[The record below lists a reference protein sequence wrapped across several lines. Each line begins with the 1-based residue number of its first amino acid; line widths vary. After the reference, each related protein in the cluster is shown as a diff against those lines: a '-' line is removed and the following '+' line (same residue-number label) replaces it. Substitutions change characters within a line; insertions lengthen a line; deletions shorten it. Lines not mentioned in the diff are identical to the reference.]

1 MTNGSG
7 ASPIQGAD
15 DQDHA
20 IDCEQ
25 ARLYLN
31 AVGMLLVGLAS
42 DHTVIFANRAVCAML
57 EVEESELIGRDWP
70 SIAFKADEHERV
82 RHLMDRLSEGGCE
95 SSDLGQSAIS
105 TPNGERLIAWHHTV
119 ACNACGVPVATIS
132 SGDDITER
140 ETMQREFR
148 RAQQRLALA
157 VWAGNVGL
165 WDWDLN
171 TDEVYYSPEWKAQ
184 LGYSDDE
191 IGTTFSEWSDR
202 VHPDDLERVF
212 AVIDSSVNGER
223 TEFAQEFRMLHKCG
237 SYRWILAQATLI
249 RDQTGAATR
258 VLGSHVDITLNKK
271 TEVAAAIVEGLHK
284 FASNHTLEELLQ
296 ETLDQAGGLLE
307 SPLGFYHFVGPDEQT
322 LTLQAWSSATMEAYC
337 TMTAA
342 GMHYD
347 VRDAGVWV
355 DCVRERQAVVH
366 NDYAALP
373 NRAGLPD
380 GHAHVVREL
389 VVPIF
394 RADRI
399 VAILG
404 LGNKACDY
412 SDLDVRLATHIAD
425 VAWDVAERKRADE
438 ALRASEERFRL
449 SLAFSPEPVFLVR
462 NQAFVFANAAG
473 LELLGATEDELL
485 GTPVLDRVRPEC
497 QEAALSGIS
506 ILKTSGEV
514 MPLREIAALR
524 MDGSSLNLEVTATLI
539 QMPEGPTVELITRDI
554 TRRKEAEAWAL
565 RHQRRLTELAGEL
578 LRSGERERRRVAV
591 ELHDGVGQALAVAK
605 MNAQTITSGDG
616 SGAVDTEAAEQLVA
630 SLEHAIDCVRAITS
644 ELSPPLLHA
653 FGLGAALERLAETFL
668 HRYGVS
674 CELTVDPRAGRL
686 KNDAGVL
693 LHRAATELLNNVQ
706 RHSGA
711 RSASLGVSLDGRTVV
726 LRVQDH
732 GHGFDSRKVLDEDN
746 SHDRFGLFSIREEI
760 ALVGGS
766 TTIESEPGVGTLVE
780 VRVPCGLN
788 WSQPAAATPQ

>member
-1 MTNGSG
+1 MAAELTLNAGEAERATTG
-7 ASPIQGAD
+7 
-15 DQDHA
+15 
-20 IDCEQ
+20 DCEQ
-25 ARLYLN
+25 ARLYLD
-31 AVGMLLVGLAS
+31 AVGMLLVGLAA

-57 EVEESELIGRDWP
+57 EIEESELIGRDWP
-70 SIAFKADEHERV
+70 SIAFKATEQDRV
-82 RHLMDRLSEGGCE
+82 RQLMNRLADGGCE
-95 SSDLGQSAIS
+95 SSDLGQSAIP
-105 TPNGERLIAWHHTV
+105 TPKGERLIAWHHTV
-119 ACNACGVPVATIS
+119 ACNTSGVPVATIS
-132 SGDDITER
+132 SGEDVTER
-140 ETMQREFR
+140 EIVQSDFR

-165 WDWDLN
+165 WDWDLS

-191 IGTTFSEWSDR
+191 IGTTFSEWADR
-202 VHPDDLERVF
+202 VHPDDLQRVRV
-212 AVIDSSVNGER
+212 VIDSCVRGER

-237 SYRWILAQATLI
+237 SYRWILAQATMI
-249 RDQTGAATR
+249 RDQTGRTTR
-258 VLGSHVDITLNKK
+258 ILGSHVEITHNKK

-296 ETLDQAGGLLE
+296 ETLDQAGSLLE

-322 LTLQAWSSATMEAYC
+322 LVLQAWSSATRETYC
-337 TMTAA
+337 KMSAA
-342 GMHYD
+342 GMKYSIH
-347 VRDAGVWV
+347 DAGVWA
-355 DCVRERQAVVH
+355 DCVRQRQVIVH

-373 NRAGLPD
+373 GRTGLPD
-380 GHAHVVREL
+380 GHACVVREL

-412 SDLDVRLATHIAD
+412 SDLDVQLAMHIAD
-425 VAWDVAERKRADE
+425 VAWDVAEQKRADE

-462 NQAFVFANAAG
+462 NQVFVYANAAG
-473 LELLGATEDELL
+473 LELLGAQEDELL
-485 GTPVLDRVRPEC
+485 GTPILDRVRPEFHD
-497 QEAALSGIS
+497 AAVSGIS
-506 ILKTSGEV
+506 ILKAPGAV
-514 MPLREIAALR
+514 MPLREIAAIR
-524 MDGSSLNLEVTATLI
+524 MDGSSLDLEVTATLI
-539 QMPEGPTVELITRDI
+539 EMPEGPTVELVTRDI
-554 TRRKEAEAWAL
+554 TQRKEAEGWAL

-605 MNAQTITSGDG
+605 MNAQTIASSNPPD
-616 SGAVDTEAAEQLVA
+616 AFDTEAAEQLVIA
-630 SLEHAIDCVRAITS
+630 LEHAIECVRAITS

-653 FGLGAALERLAETFL
+653 FGLGAALERLAENFL

-674 CELTVDPRAGRL
+674 CELTVDPRAGKL
-686 KNDAGVL
+686 KNDAGIL

-711 RSASLGVSLDGRTVV
+711 KSASLNVSLEGRTVM
-726 LRVQDH
+726 LRVQDR
-732 GHGFDSRKVLDEDN
+732 GRGFDSRTVLDEDN

-766 TTIESEPGVGTLVE
+766 TVIESEPGIGTIVE

-788 WSQPAAATPQ
+788 WSQPPDSPTQ